1 MVAAL
6 RIGLSF
12 LSMVLVLP
20 RMDKLLFLK
29 DFEMFDLSNKLKIL
43 CSLLFVIGHAMFKN
57 FMIMEALMQNS
68 IVHEFVNLM
77 KQSIQQKTPSFVK
90 KSISSLQYDI
100 LMLECI

>member
-43 CSLLFVIGHAMFKN
+43 CSLLFVIGHTMFKN

-77 KQSIQQKTPSFVK
+77 KQSIQQKTPSFVE
-90 KSISSLQYDI
+90 KSISSL
-100 LMLECI
+100 